1 MKNKISIKMTEENL
15 NFLKRIAVNRIK
27 ADIETGLMT
36 PSQSLTLIEKYFK
49 LDNDG
54 YVDMINLEDKKNG
67 CQ

>member
-1 MKNKISIKMTEENL
+1 MGNKISIKMTEENL

-54 YVDMINLEDKKNG
+54 YVDMINLEDKKNE